1 MMQTWKRFLA
11 TPVLTLLATAGCS
24 DSPIDTVVTVDPG
37 VAVGGLTF
45 TLTGA
50 TLTAVSAALP
60 TPDALLAAPLVAVD
74 RVPTATQSAT
84 IAVSSAEPFS
94 TVVIQS
100 VGSATYLRVFL
111 PAQTTLIGIARDDRS
126 TKVRGEALFW
136 LAHKAGQQAVATIAN
151 AIDND
156 PDTEVKKK
164 AVFALSQLPKDE
176 GVPKLMEVARNN
188 RNPEVRKQA
197 MFWLGQTHDPRAVKF
212 FEDILLKK

>member
-60 TPDALLAAPLVAVD
+60 TPDALLAAPLVAVN

-111 PAQTTLIGIARDDRS
+111 PAQTTLIGISAVTSPGTSAAPSALNIGVGIGARVS
-126 TKVRGEALFW
+126 KT
-136 LAHKAGQQAVATIAN
+136 T
-151 AIDND
+151 
-156 PDTEVKKK
+156 
-164 AVFALSQLPKDE
+164 ALSL
-176 GVPKLMEVARNN
+176 
-188 RNPEVRKQA
+188 QA
-197 MFWLGQTHDPRAVKF
+197 ASN
-212 FEDILLKK
+212 